1 MVNHLMTKVQS
12 YGLNKAMV
20 SVFALLAAFLLT
32 NGLPTVQAQNKR
44 VLFYGDSITAGYGL
58 DKEQA
63 FPALLQDKADS
74 LEKDWTILNGGL
86 SGETSAGGLRRINWV
101 IQQPIDV
108 FILELGGNDGLRGMS
123 TDDSYVNLSKILD
136 TVKAKYPQAK
146 LVVAG
151 MQMPPNMGERYAK
164 AFSGM
169 YPKLAKAYDAYL
181 IPFILEDVGG
191 IKDLNQADGIH
202 PTAEGHQII
211 ADNLWEDLIKILR

>member
-1 MVNHLMTKVQS
+1 MVNHLITKTSTYGFSNSLVAILSLCFVLIFNSSKTELNAQS
-12 YGLNKAMV
+12 
-20 SVFALLAAFLLT
+20 
-32 NGLPTVQAQNKR
+32 KR
-44 VLFYGDSITAGYGL
+44 ILFYGDSITAGYGL

-63 FPALLQDKADS
+63 FPAILQNMADS
-74 LEKDWTILNGGL
+74 LNKEWTIINGGL

-123 TDDSYVNLSKILD
+123 TEDSYENLSKILA
-136 TVKAKYPQAK
+136 TVKTKYPNAK
-146 LVVAG
+146 LVIAG
-151 MQMPPNMGERYAK
+151 MQMPPNMGERYTES
-164 AFSGM
+164 FSAM

-202 PTAEGHQII
+202 PTAEGHRII
-211 ADNLWEDLIKILR
+211 ANNLWEDLIKILP